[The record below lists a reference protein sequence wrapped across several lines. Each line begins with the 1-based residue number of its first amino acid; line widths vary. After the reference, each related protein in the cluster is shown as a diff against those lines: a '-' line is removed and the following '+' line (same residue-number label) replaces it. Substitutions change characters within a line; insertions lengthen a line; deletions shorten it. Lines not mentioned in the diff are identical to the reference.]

1 MTRLARSRRP
11 ISPKISAVDL
21 FCGAGGLTQGLLQAG
36 VSVVAGIDTDIK
48 SAHAYEQN
56 NKDVKFLDWDVSKKK
71 YTSIGELFPEGSIKL
86 LAGCAPCQPFSK
98 LTNGQSQHTKWTLLD
113 NFGRYVRGIRPEVVT
128 MENVPEL
135 ASRGSEVFKRFT
147 KTLERNGYSVDWAI
161 VNSADY
167 GVPQQRKRL
176 ILLASL
182 LGPIKIPRGRYV
194 GKERWKTVRKTIGG
208 LPRLNSGGQCTK
220 DRLHVAA
227 LLSPTNLERIQATP
241 HDGGSRRSWPDH
253 LIPDCYRQKS
263 GERYY
268 SIYGRMWWDQPG
280 PTMTTLCTGLG
291 NGRFGHPEQD
301 RAITLREAALIQSF
315 PKDYEFWPKDTP
327 LNRGAVARMIGNAV
341 PPLLAKALGRA
352 ILSHISQHH
361 RQDC

>member
-1 MTRLARSRRP
+1 MTRLAPLHSKTP
-11 ISPKISAVDL
+11 PVVSAVDL

-36 VSVVAGIDTDIK
+36 VHVVAGIDIDEK
-48 SAHAYEQN
+48 SAYAYEQN
-56 NKDVKFLDWDVSKKK
+56 NKGAKFLDWDVSKKK
-71 YTSIGELFPEGSIKL
+71 CTSINKLFPKGSIKL

-98 LTNGQSQHTKWTLLD
+98 LTNGQSQHAKWSLLD
-113 NFGRYVRGIRPEVVT
+113 NFSRYVRGIRPEVVT

-135 ASRGSEVFKRFT
+135 VSRGSEVFERFT
-147 KTLERNGYSVDWAI
+147 KTLESVGYSVDWEI
-161 VNSADY
+161 VNAADF

-176 ILLASL
+176 ILIASRI
-182 LGPIKIPRGRYV
+182 GSIKIPKGWYV
-194 GKERWKTVRKTIGG
+194 GKRKWKTVRMTIGS
-208 LPRLNSGGQCTK
+208 LPGLNSGGQCTK

-315 PKDYEFWPKDTP
+315 PKSYRFWPDDVP
-327 LNRGAVARMIGNAV
+327 LNRGAVARMVGNAV
-341 PPLLAKALGRA
+341 PPLLAKAIGKA
-352 ILSHISQHH
+352 ILSHVAEHNT
-361 RQDC
+361 